1 MQTQAGLALTLL
13 LAAHTVLC
21 FASKAHSVENILI
34 FRLLMSTAPTASGLL
49 SIPPH
54 PEGQ

>member
-1 MQTQAGLALTLL
+1 MQTQVGLALTLL